1 MLSLFRISYSYSLKY
16 SGLIINPLN
25 KEKEE
30 MSNCGEKQINE
41 IVREEVLP
49 LVTFLGMRERGR
61 VQKYSYCSSHAF
73 RAFSIAV

>member
-1 MLSLFRISYSYSLKY
+1 MQPILKYWYCGISFASDALPLSYLLSLLK
-16 SGLIINPLN
+16 

-49 LVTFLGMRERGR
+49 LVTFLGMRERGGEMGR
-61 VQKYSYCSSHAF
+61 D
-73 RAFSIAV
+73 